1 MIQRGEGVD
10 DRGLQHER
18 TELGWRRTGLAA
30 AALTAA
36 FVKARV
42 DELDAAAVVAI
53 AAAGA
58 VVLIILAVVVRLPSR
73 RDGRIS
79 AAVAGLVAVI
89 AVVQLAAIV
98 LS

>member
-1 MIQRGEGVD
+1 VTPVDADID

-36 FVKARV
+36 FLRARI
-42 DELDAAAVVAI
+42 DELDAVAVFSI
-53 AAAGA
+53 AVAGA
-58 VVLIILAVVVRLPSR
+58 VVLVILAVVLRLPTR
-73 RDGRIS
+73 RDGRIP

-89 AVVQLAAIV
+89 AVAQLAAIV

>member
-1 MIQRGEGVD
+1 ME

-36 FVKARV
+36 CLRV
-42 DELDAAAVVAI
+42 RIDELDAVAAFSI

-58 VVLIILAVVVRLPSR
+58 VVLVILAVVLGRPNSQPDR
-73 RDGRIS
+73 RDGRIP
-79 AAVAGLVAVI
+79 AAVVGLVAAISV
-89 AVVQLAAIV
+89 AQLAAI
-98 LS
+98 LAS